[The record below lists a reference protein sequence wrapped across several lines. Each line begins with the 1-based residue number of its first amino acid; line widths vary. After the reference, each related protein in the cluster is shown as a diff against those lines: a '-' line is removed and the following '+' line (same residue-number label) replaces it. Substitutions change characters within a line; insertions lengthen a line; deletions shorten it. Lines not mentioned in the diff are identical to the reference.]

1 LQLEITEIEEKK
13 IDIVSIGN
21 VRFGV
26 TYLGIASIDCQP
38 FFPQATISNP
48 DHAETGHVVKM
59 PRAVLF
65 SQFLEKKNNDNNNK
79 SKGASVYRAFTISRY
94 CIISFINIIS
104 LISHYKHL

>member
-65 SQFLEKKNNDNNNK
+65 SQFLEKK
-79 SKGASVYRAFTISRY
+79 IM
-94 CIISFINIIS
+94 IIIIKVKEPVFIE
-104 LISHYKHL
+104 HLL